1 LIQYPEKFI
10 LIKECSYLSEQ
21 YYQIQSYLEE
31 IKQIEVDIIVII
43 PDGGIEPNS
52 LNNVGLIS
60 RLNINNCMIAGSA
73 TFYHENILHWIDEQ
87 SQYSSKNKDQC
98 QIIAC
103 IPWHWH
109 SQNNGCSSQ
118 NTLARNFCEIGTLLW
133 GKENLTWRSA
143 TAFDAVL
150 TIFRTLEKGDIQDRQ
165 AFLIQMNRYFK
176 EQQKTIKGVTGNIQ
190 FNKEENNRINPP
202 VEIVGVRW
210 EAKQQRWKWSHIKSM
225 Q

>member
-1 LIQYPEKFI
+1 
-10 LIKECSYLSEQ
+10 
-21 YYQIQSYLEE
+21 
-31 IKQIEVDIIVII
+31 VDIIVII

-60 RLNINNCMIAGSA
+60 RLNINNCMVAGSA

-87 SQYSSKNKDQC
+87 SQSGSTNKDKC

-103 IPWHWH
+103 IPWHWQ
-109 SQNNGCSSQ
+109 SQNNGCNSD
-118 NTLARNFCEIGTLLW
+118 NTLAQNFCEIGTFLW

-150 TIFRTLEKGDIQDRQ
+150 TVFRTLEKGGIQDRQ
-165 AFLIQMNRYFK
+165 ALLIQMNQYFK
-176 EQQKTIKGVTGNIQ
+176 EQQKKIKGVTGDIQ

-202 VEIVGVRW
+202 AEIVGVKW
-210 EAKQQRWKWSHIKSM
+210 DTTQQRWKWSHIKSM